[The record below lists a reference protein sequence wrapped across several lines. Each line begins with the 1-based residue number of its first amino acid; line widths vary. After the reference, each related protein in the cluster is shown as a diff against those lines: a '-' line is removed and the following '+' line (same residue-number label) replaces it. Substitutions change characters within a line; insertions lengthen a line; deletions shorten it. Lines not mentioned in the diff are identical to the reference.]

1 MWWRPPVAALV
12 LSALSVFVHSIG
24 TYINLHLIEW
34 SLKRKR
40 TVSLTHSWSL
50 MVRLVVLLVIM
61 HSIEVAIWAEFY
73 VWQNCFANWHTA
85 YYFSLVTYTTLG
97 YGDVLLPQAWRSL
110 GGWEAMI
117 GVLMFGWSTAALMS
131 FLHHVQSA
139 RIGKYFQKMAD

>member
-139 RIGKYFQKMAD
+139 RIGKYFQKTAD